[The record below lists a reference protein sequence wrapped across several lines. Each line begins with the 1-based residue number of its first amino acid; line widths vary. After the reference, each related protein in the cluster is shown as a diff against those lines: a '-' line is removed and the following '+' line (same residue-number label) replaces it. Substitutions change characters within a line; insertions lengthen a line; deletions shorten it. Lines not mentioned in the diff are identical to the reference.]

1 VMFRVNEGVY
11 MRVISLSLTFML
23 LAVLMPLSVQAQTQ
37 QTLDNAVRDGA
48 RYLQGRF
55 PRGTRAAIVAVQGEN
70 REIGEFVVRQLGEVL
85 VNANW
90 FTIVERDAAAL
101 ATIERETDRHM
112 NFYVSQETEIF
123 IGRQLGAE
131 VIISGSMT
139 RSGANWRLE
148 VHAVTVETAQRV
160 AQWSAANI
168 RPDPGW
174 AALASPRSAG
184 LAFAGDSL
192 SARDR
197 QVVAGGLRSAMQSRN
212 VSLDLD
218 ENAAGAGYVFTVTVF
233 REQLPASPPA
243 NTALLRIEATIA
255 FSQGGRILF
264 QAGPYHITEMTEA
277 MAMRRVAERIAN
289 DGAFFDRI
297 NAALR

>member
-1 VMFRVNEGVY
+1 
-11 MRVISLSLTFML
+11 MRVFIALFMI
-23 LAVLMPLSVQAQTQ
+23 AAFFAPLYTQAQTPQ
-37 QTLDNAVRDGA
+37 SLDNAVWDSA

-70 REIGEFVVRQLGEVL
+70 REIGEFVVRKLGEVL

-90 FTIVERDAAAL
+90 FTVVERNAAAL

-139 RSGANWRLE
+139 RVGANWRLD
-148 VHAVTVETAQRV
+148 VHAVTVETAQRA
-160 AQWSAANI
+160 AQWSAAHI
-168 RPDPGW
+168 RPDPAW
-174 AALASPRSAG
+174 ATLASPRSAG

-197 QVVAGGLRSAMQSRN
+197 QVVAGGLRNAMQSRD

-218 ENAAGAGYVFTVTVF
+218 ENAAGSGYVFTVTVF
-233 REQLPASPPA
+233 REQLPAVPPA
-243 NTALLRIEATIA
+243 NIALLRFEATIA
-255 FSQGGRILF
+255 FSQGGRVLF
-264 QAGPYHITEMTEA
+264 QTGPYHVTEMTEA

>member
-1 VMFRVNEGVY
+1 
-11 MRVISLSLTFML
+11 MRVVPLFLILV
-23 LAVLMPLSVQAQTQ
+23 LATLFVPVSAQAQMP

-48 RYLQGRF
+48 RYLQSRF

-70 REIGEFVVRQLGEVL
+70 REIGEFVVRKLGEVL

-139 RSGANWRLE
+139 RIGANWRLD
-148 VHAVTVETAQRV
+148 VHAVTV
-160 AQWSAANI
+160 
-168 RPDPGW
+168 
-174 AALASPRSAG
+174 
-184 LAFAGDSL
+184 FC
-192 SARDR
+192 
-197 QVVAGGLRSAMQSRN
+197 
-212 VSLDLD
+212 
-218 ENAAGAGYVFTVTVF
+218 
-233 REQLPASPPA
+233 EQLPASPPT
-243 NTALLRIEATIA
+243 NTALLRVEATIA
-255 FSQGGRILF
+255 FS

-289 DGAFFDRI
+289 EGPFSTG
-297 NAALR
+297 